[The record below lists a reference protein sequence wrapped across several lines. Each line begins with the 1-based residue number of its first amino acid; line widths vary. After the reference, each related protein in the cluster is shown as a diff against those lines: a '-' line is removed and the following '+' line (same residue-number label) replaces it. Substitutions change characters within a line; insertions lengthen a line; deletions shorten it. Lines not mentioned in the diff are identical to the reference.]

1 MIQFY
6 FLSILLNGLTGY
18 LLIRE
23 KDGDEGD
30 TPERVFRFSLQNETL
45 RLVLGI
51 LTMATGLLKI
61 LSSVQGDIPVIGDL
75 VPALAGLGAGFVL
88 VYEFYRSRSGTDF
101 EKSEKIEKIE
111 GLLTRRRL
119 IGIIALAAAAVH
131 FLFPQA
137 LLL

>member
-1 MIQFY
+1 M
-6 FLSILLNGLTGY
+6 
-18 LLIRE
+18 IRE
-23 KDGDEGD
+23 KDREDGD
-30 TPERVFRFSLQNETL
+30 TPDTVFRLSLQNETV

-51 LTMATGLLKI
+51 LTMLMGLLKI

-101 EKSEKIEKIE
+101 EISEKIE

-119 IGIIALAAAAVH
+119 IGIAALASAAVH
-131 FLFPQA
+131 FLFPQV

>member
-6 FLSILLNGLTGY
+6 FLSILFNGLSGY

-23 KDGDEGD
+23 KDREDGD
-30 TPERVFRFSLQNETL
+30 TPDTVFRLSLQNETV

-51 LTMATGLLKI
+51 LTMLMGLLKI

-101 EKSEKIEKIE
+101 EISEKIE

-119 IGIIALAAAAVH
+119 IGIAALASAAVH
-131 FLFPQA
+131 FLFPQV